1 MSPMQL
7 GAGSWV
13 RFPVCRPAY
22 LPPEVLGR
30 AYSLQLFAGGDD
42 DDDENGVKKFLL
54 VAKSVACS
62 NERLVDSRVT
72 RGANRHAAGPRL

>member
-7 GAGSWV
+7 GVGSWV

-42 DDDENGVKKFLL
+42 DDDENGVKKI
-54 VAKSVACS
+54 SACS
-62 NERLVDSRVT
+62 EECRV
-72 RGANRHAAGPRL
+72 LE